1 MNAVMMKWR
10 KISFVIS
17 FLWALTNAGCGA
29 QLYKVAPLPASRPPE
44 VTTGNDRGLQLGA
57 AVLEGDRSIEQ
68 FEANL
73 PLAGVVA
80 IDVKLVNQS
89 SAAINAKRLR
99 FELSDGNDSLEEI
112 QPKKALSKVM
122 HFYENNFYRL
132 DARKRT
138 QESYEAIA
146 LNLNGTI
153 TPGEARRGFLF
164 FELGKNNSTSLTLTV
179 TGAGAPIS
187 VKVGR

>member
-1 MNAVMMKWR
+1 MMKQR
-10 KISFVIS
+10 KLSIVIS
-17 FLWALTNAGCGA
+17 LLWVITNAGCGA
-29 QLYKVAPLPASRPPE
+29 QLYKVAPLPASKSPE
-44 VTTGNDRGLQLGA
+44 IATGNDRGLQLGA

-73 PLAGVVA
+73 PLAGVAA

-99 FELSDGNDSLEEI
+99 FALSDGDDNLKEI
-112 QPKKALSKVM
+112 PPKKALSKVM
-122 HFYENNFYRL
+122 HFYGINFYRV

-146 LNLNGTI
+146 LNLNGMI

-164 FELGKNNSTSLTLTV
+164 FERGKNDSTSLRLTV
-179 TGAGAPIS
+179 TGDGSPIS
-187 VKVGR
+187 VEVGR